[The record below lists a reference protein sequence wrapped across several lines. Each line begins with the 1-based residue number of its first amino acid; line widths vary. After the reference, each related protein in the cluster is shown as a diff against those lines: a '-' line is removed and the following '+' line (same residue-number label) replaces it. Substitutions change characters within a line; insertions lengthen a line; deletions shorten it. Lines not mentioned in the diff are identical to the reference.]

1 MSLEQV
7 VSSTIVR
14 QFGQKLLDH
23 LVTDVAI
30 VGGGPS
36 ALVAAY
42 YLRQQGLKTAIF
54 ERRLAPGGG
63 VWGGGMLFNEI
74 VVQDEAAAIL
84 DEFGIRHESIADAPG
99 YRRVDSV
106 EMASGLIFGAVHAG
120 AVIFNAMCVED
131 VVFKENRIGGLV
143 INWTPVERLGMFVD
157 PLMIMSKAVLD
168 ATGHPCAIV
177 NKTIAKGKI
186 ALNTPTGGI
195 LGERPMWAES
205 GEETAVSSADEYY
218 PGLFACGM
226 SSNAVVG
233 GYRMGP
239 IFGGMLKSGKR
250 IAERILASMK

>member
-7 VSSTIVR
+7 VSSAIVR
-14 QFGQKLLDH
+14 RFGEKLIDH

-42 YLRQQGLKTAIF
+42 YLRQKGLKTAIF

-74 VVQDEAAAIL
+74 VVQEEAAFLL
-84 DEFGIRHESIADAPG
+84 DEFGIRHEAIGDAPG
-99 YRRVDSV
+99 YHRVDSV
-106 EMASGLIFGAVHAG
+106 EMASGLIFGAVRSG
-120 AVIFNAMCVED
+120 AVIFNAMSVED
-131 VVFKENRIGGLV
+131 VVFKEGRIGGLV

-157 PLMIMSKAVLD
+157 PLTITARAVLD
-168 ATGHPCAIV
+168 ATGHPCEV
-177 NKTIAKGKI
+177 VAK
-186 ALNTPTGGI
+186 ALNKAKIRLTTPTGGI
-195 LGERPMWAES
+195 LGERPMWAEN
-205 GEETAVSSADEYY
+205 GEETAVSSAGEYY

-226 SSNAVVG
+226 SSNNIVG

-239 IFGGMLKSGKR
+239 IFGGMLRSGKR
-250 IAERILASMK
+250 VAEIIAAQF

>member
-1 MSLEQV
+1 MENV
-7 VSSTIVR
+7 VSSAIVR
-14 QFGQKLLDH
+14 QFGQKLLNH
-23 LVTDVAI
+23 LTVDVAI
-30 VGGGPS
+30 VGAGPS
-36 ALVAAY
+36 ALTAARYLTDAGVQVA
-42 YLRQQGLKTAIF
+42 LF
-54 ERRLAPGGG
+54 ERQLAPGGG
-63 VWGGGMLFNEI
+63 VWGGGMLMNEI
-74 VVQDEAAAIL
+74 IIQDDAAEIL
-84 DEFGIRHESIADAPG
+84 DLFGIRHKRIEGSDG

-120 AVIFNAMCVED
+120 ATIFNAVTVED
-131 VVFKENRIGGLV
+131 VVLKAGRIGGLV